1 VWRSVCICAVAAT
14 IASLS
19 LERQAFFRQP
29 WQSDFR
35 RTDHLTKGARG
46 GSDLAPQEPATDQ
59 NTGEHDATQTPH
71 AAQAGPWIQLA
82 TELVAMIV
90 PVERFVEVMSK
101 GQGEE
106 RGAAGQV
113 VFRKTN
119 GSTEL
124 IDALD

>member
-1 VWRSVCICAVAAT
+1 MWRSVCICADAAT

-59 NTGEHDATQTPH
+59 NTGEHDATQTP
-71 AAQAGPWIQLA
+71 QPKLVLGFNLA

-90 PVERFVEVMSK
+90 AVERFVEVMSK